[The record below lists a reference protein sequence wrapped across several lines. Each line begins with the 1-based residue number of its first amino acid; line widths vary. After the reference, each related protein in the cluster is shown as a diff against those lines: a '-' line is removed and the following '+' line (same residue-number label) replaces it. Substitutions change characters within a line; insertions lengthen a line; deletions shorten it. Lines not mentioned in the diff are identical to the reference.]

1 MRALLTFADPT
12 ETERLTLR
20 RWHRDDFEAL
30 YEQQSDPA
38 VARYLPR
45 EVRTR
50 PEAEQALAVR
60 IASRGL
66 VGDDDEISLAVERRE
81 DGRVLGD
88 LTLWLRSAEW
98 AQAEIGYVFSP
109 AAAGRGYATEA
120 ARALVDV
127 AFGELGAHRVYARA
141 DARNGASTRL
151 LERLGMRCEARF
163 RENQIFKGAWC
174 EEVVYAVLAGEWPA
188 LRAERGA

>member
-1 MRALLTFADPT
+1 MRALLSFEDPI
-12 ETERLTLR
+12 ETERLVLR
-20 RWHRDDFEAL
+20 RWHRGDVEAI
-30 YEQQSDPA
+30 YEQQSDPG

-50 PEAEQALAVR
+50 AEAEQALAAR

-66 VGDDDEISLAVERRE
+66 ADDDDEISLAVERRD
-81 DGRVLGD
+81 DGRVIGD
-88 LTLWLRSAEW
+88 LTLWVRSAEW
-98 AQAEIGYVFSP
+98 GQAEIGYVFSP
-109 AAAGRGYATEA
+109 GAAGQGFATEA

-127 AFGELGAHRVYARA
+127 AFGPLAAHRVYARA
-141 DARNGASTRL
+141 DARNEASTRL

-174 EEVVYAVLAGEWPA
+174 EEVVYAVLASEWHA
-188 LRAERGA
+188 LNA